1 MTLEQPGF
9 LQQLLQT
16 ATQKRTPLEWAT
28 FALKFAVIWLFM
40 VGLIIAASFWIPQ
53 SRTGWILLILLGPPM
68 WLLGEFLLFLLY
80 KSKLYQ
86 RTIGGLP
93 AYARIS
99 LGVVLLLGLLF
110 SGYAAF
116 SVCAWVVSEL

>member
-16 ATQKRTPLEWAT
+16 ATQKRTPQGWAA
-28 FALKFAVIWLFM
+28 FALKFAGIWLVM

-53 SRTGWILLILLGPPM
+53 TRTGWILLILLGPPA
-68 WLLGEFLLFLLY
+68 WLFGEFLLFLLY

-99 LGVVLLLGLLF
+99 LGVILLLGLLF

>member
-1 MTLEQPGF
+1 MTLERPGF

-16 ATQKRTPLEWAT
+16 VAQNRTPLQWAT
-28 FALKFAVIWLFM
+28 FALQFAGIWLVM

-53 SRTGWILLILLGPPM
+53 SRTGWILLIALGPPA

>member
-9 LQQLLQT
+9 FSQIFRT
-16 ATQKRTPLEWAT
+16 AARKRTPLEWAT
-28 FALKFAVIWLFM
+28 FALKFVGIWLVM
-40 VGLIIAASFWIPQ
+40 VGLIIAGAFWIPQ
-53 SRTGWILLILLGPPM
+53 TRTGWILLIVLGPPA
-68 WLLGEFLLFLLY
+68 WFLGEFLLFLLY

>member
-1 MTLEQPGF
+1 MTLERPGF
-9 LQQLLQT
+9 LQQLLET
-16 ATQKRTPLEWAT
+16 AAQKRTPLQWAT
-28 FALKFAVIWLFM
+28 FVLMFAVIWLVM

-53 SRTGWILLILLGPPM
+53 SRTGWILLILLGPPA

-99 LGVVLLLGLLF
+99 LGVVLLLGLRM
-110 SGYAAF
+110 GN
-116 SVCAWVVSEL
+116 V